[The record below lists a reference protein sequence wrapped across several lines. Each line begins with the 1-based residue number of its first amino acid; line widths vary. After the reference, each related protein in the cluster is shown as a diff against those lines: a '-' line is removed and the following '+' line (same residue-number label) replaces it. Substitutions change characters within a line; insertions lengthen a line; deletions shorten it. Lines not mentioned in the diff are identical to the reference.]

1 MQVRN
6 IRKTFQT
13 IIAGIVFYL
22 LLGVLSGNNNSF
34 LEQFNLNL
42 NLNEQKKSVVLENEE
57 AVVLRVIDGDTIQV
71 LNSEGTEE
79 TVRMLLIDT
88 PESVHPNKPS
98 EKFGKEASDFTKKY
112 LQGKK
117 ITLEKGVVDKDR
129 YGRTLAY
136 VFVDGTNFNKL
147 LIEKG
152 YARVA
157 YVQEPNTKYLDEF
170 KKAEEKAKEKGL
182 NIWSIPNYVTEK
194 GFDMN
199 VIQ

>member
-1 MQVRN
+1 M
-6 IRKTFQT
+6 
-13 IIAGIVFYL
+13 

-42 NLNEQKKSVVLENEE
+42 NLNDQKKSVVLENEE

-71 LNSEGTEE
+71 LNSEGKEE
-79 TVRMLLIDT
+79 TVRMLLVDT
-88 PESVHPNKPS
+88 PESVHPDKTPQM
-98 EKFGKEASDFTKKY
+98 FGKEASDFTKKH

-117 ITLEKGVVDKDR
+117 ITLEKGVIDKDR

-136 VFVDGTNFNKL
+136 VFVDGINFNKR

-170 KKAEEKAKEKGL
+170 KKAEEKAKKKGL
-182 NIWSIPNYVTEK
+182 NIWSVPNYVTEK
-194 GFDMN
+194 GFDMS